1 MIVDSSAVLAILRR
15 EPEADR
21 FVASIGRATR
31 PQMSAA
37 SVVEA
42 GIVAE
47 ASRGEAGGRDLD
59 LLLAKLG
66 IEVATFTSRQ
76 ADLARKAWRRY
87 GKGRDPARL
96 NFGDCLAYALAKDTG
111 EPLLFKGGDF
121 SQTDIA
127 KAAY

>member
-1 MIVDSSAVLAILRR
+1 MIVDSSAILAILRR

-21 FVASIGRATR
+21 FAAAIGSSGDPRI
-31 PQMSAA
+31 SAA
-37 SVVEA
+37 TVLEA

-66 IEVATFTSRQ
+66 VEVVAFTPGQ

-87 GKGRDPARL
+87 GKGRAPARL
-96 NFGDCLAYALAKDTG
+96 NFGDCIAYALAKDTG
-111 EPLLFKGGDF
+111 EALLFKGSDF
-121 SQTDIA
+121 EQTDIG
-127 KAAY
+127 KAGY